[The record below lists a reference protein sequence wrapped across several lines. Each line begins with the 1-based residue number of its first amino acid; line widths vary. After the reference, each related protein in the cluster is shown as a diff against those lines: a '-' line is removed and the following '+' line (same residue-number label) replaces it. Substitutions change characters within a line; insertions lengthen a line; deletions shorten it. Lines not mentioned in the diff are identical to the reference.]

1 MREQKFESR
10 KLPLRRRWWWW
21 QKREEVRTRELF
33 NIHSCII
40 CQSFLSVSLLYSH
53 WSCLRYRDQENESQE
68 RKGIERK
75 RRQRQK
81 KTNAFKSRNASENE
95 GQEETWSRDCLLT
108 RQWTETFCRGDGFEG
123 ERVRVVVVGVK
134 GEEIEKT
141 EGKKSC
147 HWLKCRVLPWSPL
160 FSLPVNILS
169 QSKWRETEDSS
180 LCPRLISVTLTS
192 LTMEGM
198 KDLCERNKGRKR
210 EAEKKRRGRDTN
222 GWRDDLGAGFI
233 LQNFQSVFFWFRS
246 QSMFFLDKERRE
258 DKTSKLLR
266 RRQRFTWTYQWKERN
281 ERRKKKDKRR
291 ILSSDDLSLSN
302 FLLQREKWEEEKSS
316 LAARLLTWERE
327 RKKNE
332 RLGRSSMPIECPSFL
347 SVTLGQ
353 KSLWLLLYF
362 LLEGDRTG
370 ITVTSIYICVSSVTT
385 TNNINSLK
393 WMDPDPSSPSYSSLS
408 FFSFHLRTTD

>member
-1 MREQKFESR
+1 MKLSSLLDDPVSLTPPSLLSLFSLLVTSFESNLVFLDTEFGSHEKSCPVVDNIQCLLFASPPEEMFVFGSLLVLETVLKPVTVCLTPKDKMREQKFESR

-198 KDLCERNKGRKR
+198 KDLCERNKGKKKRSREEEKR
-210 EAEKKRRGRDTN
+210 EGHKWMKGWFGCGFHPTKLPVCFLLISISKYVLSWQRKKRR
-222 GWRDDLGAGFI
+222 
-233 LQNFQSVFFWFRS
+233 QNFKTFEKKAKIYLNL
-246 QSMFFLDKERRE
+246 SMKGKE
-258 DKTSKLLR
+258 
-266 RRQRFTWTYQWKERN
+266 
-281 ERRKKKDKRR
+281 
-291 ILSSDDLSLSN
+291 
-302 FLLQREKWEEEKSS
+302 WEEE
-316 LAARLLTWERE
+316 E
-327 RKKNE
+327 
-332 RLGRSSMPIECPSFL
+332 
-347 SVTLGQ
+347 
-353 KSLWLLLYF
+353 
-362 LLEGDRTG
+362 EG
-370 ITVTSIYICVSSVTT
+370 
-385 TNNINSLK
+385 
-393 WMDPDPSSPSYSSLS
+393 
-408 FFSFHLRTTD
+408 